1 MQLGLK
7 KILLPM
13 RIHWQEDA
21 TERITGGQFISLAAA
36 APSPP
41 RMAEATAMTIFK
53 IVCHTFSFILLI
65 VLLFFEMGT
74 VCAHPWFYIVFLRL
88 RHLPP
93 CFP

>member
-1 MQLGLK
+1 
-7 KILLPM
+7 M

-74 VCAHPWFYIVFLRL
+74 VCAHPWFYIVFFKVEAFASVFSIAEIFTCS
-88 RHLPP
+88 P
-93 CFP
+93 

>member
-1 MQLGLK
+1 MQPTIK

-21 TERITGGQFISLAAA
+21 TERITGCQFISLAAA

-74 VCAHPWFYIVFLRL
+74 VCAHPWFYIVF
-88 RHLPP
+88 
-93 CFP
+93 F